1 MQASGNLICLEGL
14 LCRRWRGRRRLLVAL
29 RLAGVAHL
37 AVLVD
42 KVVAGEL
49 AAAAF
54 ARVVLDVHVEQ
65 LGARHLVL
73 EIGCQLEHV
82 VGHGV
87 DVSSGVL
94 LVAVLALERV
104 VAVQTFVGRLA
115 ARVFA
120 ALLRFTLQTGNGL
133 LIVVLRKYF

>member
-1 MQASGNLICLEGL
+1 M
-14 LCRRWRGRRRLLVAL
+14 
-29 RLAGVAHL
+29 
-37 AVLVD
+37 LVD

-49 AAAAF
+49 AAAAL
-54 ARVVLDVHVEQ
+54 ARVVLDVHVKQ

-73 EIGCQLEHV
+73 EIGRHLEHV

-104 VAVQTFVGRLA
+104 VAVQTLVGRLA
-115 ARVFA
+115 TRVFA
-120 ALLRFTLQTGNGL
+120 ALL
-133 LIVVLRKYF
+133 